1 MLVRLSCSLLVA
13 AAILAPHGLQAA
25 DCSEEISKLMSKD
38 TEKLTT
44 RYQRVTKQIQ
54 DKGASPKLVQ
64 EECRIARELGPRLE
78 DQLAAMKQS
87 GCVKDPQMGNM
98 IADIVRGHEDDLAMA
113 RKTTSRSEC
122 R

>member
-1 MLVRLSCSLLVA
+1 MLVRLSCCVA
-13 AAILAPHGLQAA
+13 LTGWMLMPHGASAA
-25 DCSEEISKLMSKD
+25 DCAGEISKLMSKD

-54 DKGASPKLVQ
+54 QKGASPKLLQ

-87 GCVKDPQMGNM
+87 GCVKDPQMGSM
-98 IADIVRGHEDDLAMA
+98 IADIVRGHEGDLALA
-113 RKTTSRSEC
+113 QATTARSEC